1 MGVVAIPAVRIP
13 SMGDHVHF
21 TSATRRRFR
30 SVLCSVA
37 LALPLAI
44 AGCAHQHARTSSIAD
59 VDDELESSQPPLV
72 TGRFL
77 ADHLAD
83 AAQDVGSLPMNMV
96 PSPDGRYVLTT
107 DMGSRQALCVIRT
120 SDGKATGRTDF

>member
-1 MGVVAIPAVRIP
+1 
-13 SMGDHVHF
+13 MGDHVRF
-21 TSATRRRFR
+21 TSTARRRFR
-30 SVLCSVA
+30 SVLGLAA

-44 AGCAHQHARTSSIAD
+44 AGCAHQHADTSSIVD

-77 ADHLAD
+77 ADQLAD

-96 PSPDGRYVLTT
+96 PSGDGQYVLTT
-107 DMGSRQALCVIRT
+107 DRGSR
-120 SDGKATGRTDF
+120 